1 MERMTYA
8 LKDIK
13 TSPDESGGMQ
23 FSGYGAVFGNV
34 DHWGDVIQPG
44 AFADTLKRAKDS
56 GQWPSMLLQHGMTAD
71 MDVPVGIWTEMKEDP
86 IGLFMEG
93 KLAETEKG
101 KDVYTLLK
109 MEPRPAINGLSIGYI
124 PIEWTN
130 RTKPD
135 EPRRTLKKVNLMEV
149 SLVTFPANEKARVT
163 NIKSDITIRIC
174 EDALRDVGL
183 SESEAKIVLARG
195 FKALPQRDADGNA
208 DELAESIKSLIRRN
222 ILTLKN

>member
-1 MERMTYA
+1 MERMTFGFR
-8 LKDIK
+8 DIK
-13 TSPDESGGMQ
+13 ASEASDGMI
-23 FSGYGAVFGNV
+23 FSGYGAVFGNI

-44 AFADTLKRAKDS
+44 AFADTLKQAKDS

-93 KLAETEKG
+93 KLAETQGG
-101 KDVYTLLK
+101 KDIYTLLK

-163 NIKSDITIRIC
+163 NIKSQVTIRIL

-183 SESEAKIVLARG
+183 SESEAKIVLAKG
-195 FKALPQRDADGNA
+195 FKALPQRDVDGNA
-208 DELAESIKSLIRRN
+208 EELAESIKSLIRRN

>member
-1 MERMTYA
+1 MERMTFA
-8 LKDIK
+8 FKDIK
-13 TSPDESGGMQ
+13 ATPDESSGMM

-34 DHWGDVIQPG
+34 DHCGDVILPG
-44 AFADTLKRAKDS
+44 AFSDTIKQAKDS
-56 GQWPSMLLQHGMTAD
+56 GHWPSLLIQHGMTVT
-71 MDVPVGIWTEMKEDP
+71 MDLPGGIWHDMKEDP
-86 IGLFMEG
+86 IGLYMEG
-93 KLAETEKG
+93 ELAKTELG
-101 KDVYTLLK
+101 KDVYTLMK
-109 MEPRPAINGLSIGYI
+109 MTPRPAINGLSIGYI

-183 SESEAKIVLARG
+183 SESEAKTVLSKG